1 MSILKRFIFGIFII
15 ALLLVYYFNFF
26 QKNFNADKSVEYKAV
41 ITNIDKNIKSDEFG
55 NSTQMVTVKILNGK
69 LKNKSMTIPY
79 STSNYIGNNVK
90 LNINSKVLVMKDST
104 EGYNSFV
111 IVDNYRLDYIGI
123 LIISFIIIMIIVG
136 GFRGIF
142 SLISLFFAVAII
154 IMFGIPFILKGYN
167 PIIISILC
175 TVLILLVTLILV
187 SGINYKSL
195 STFLGTTIGVLISGY
210 ISYIIGIKANLTGL
224 SFDESQMLFYI
235 PQMQHLSPQ
244 GILFSGIIFGSLG
257 AIMDVCMSISSSLF
271 EIDNANSSLSFFSL
285 FKSGMNVGRDIMG
298 TMSNT
303 LILAYLGTSMPL
315 LILIMIS
322 NSNLAKIINLDY
334 ISTDIIRSLAGS
346 IGLILAIPFTIIISC
361 ILLKLKNKKSIYS
374 NLEDLN
380 KSLK

>member
-104 EGYNSFV
+104 EGYNYFV

-361 ILLKLKNKKSIYS
+361 ILLKLKNKKSI
-374 NLEDLN
+374 
-380 KSLK
+380 